1 MAVKTIIL
9 EIDVEDGE
17 DSTVKELLAYLAYTK
32 RIKKY
37 LWREKEA
44 VSFQQTAAPRGEPAG
59 KAAHEKQVQEKA
71 ALEKQVREKA
81 ALEKQIQEK
90 AALVK
95 SAEAKK
101 GSSSHMVAALS
112 EQLADWKN
120 QDKLIRLK
128 ALKGK
133 GKMLD
138 IACKIVSQDDA
149 SGIVTVYDVDRKVVE
164 TVRVTEIEDIHLAL

>member
-1 MAVKTIIL
+1 M
-9 EIDVEDGE
+9 EDGE
-17 DSTVKELLAYLAYTK
+17 DAAVKELLAYLAYTK

-37 LWREKEA
+37 LWREKDAAAFKPPA
-44 VSFQQTAAPRGEPAG
+44 VPQGEAPRAADSQ
-59 KAAHEKQVQEKA
+59 KAATDIKPAPKHETKHEPKH
-71 ALEKQVREKA
+71 EP
-81 ALEKQIQEK
+81 
-90 AALVK
+90 
-95 SAEAKK
+95 KK
-101 GSSSHMVAALS
+101 VEHSPMVAALS
-112 EQLADWKN
+112 EQLSDWKK